1 MYINKSK
8 IFPLIIVWSVMFV
21 IFFTTAFTFIGM
33 ACYSTKEP
41 TLCALFLILA
51 AGSILLIRHFFI
63 VLSNL
68 AHLIRLNSLLRSDED
83 GSVPVE
89 DIASYL
95 RMTRPRLNK
104 MLDYGEKKH
113 ILINV
118 VRDVTGDRL
127 VLTDRFAPEVKTADR
142 PFVGINC
149 PGCASPLKLRAGST
163 GVCPFCGRDVTAP
176 DIVIER

>member
-8 IFPLIIVWSVMFV
+8 IFPLIIVWAFMFV
-21 IFFTTAFTFIGM
+21 ILFTTAFTFIGM
-33 ACYSTKEP
+33 AFYTLNEP
-41 TLCALFLILA
+41 TLCALFLIIA
-51 AGSILLIRHFFI
+51 AGAIVLIRHFFI
-63 VLSNL
+63 VFSILI
-68 AHLIRLNSLLRSDED
+68 HLIRLNSLLRSDED

-89 DIASYL
+89 DIASFL
-95 RMTRPRLNK
+95 RMTRPKLNR

-127 VLTDRFAPEVKTADR
+127 VLTDKFTPSTKTADR

-163 GVCPFCGRDVTAP
+163 GVCPICGREVTAP
-176 DIVIER
+176 DIVVEG